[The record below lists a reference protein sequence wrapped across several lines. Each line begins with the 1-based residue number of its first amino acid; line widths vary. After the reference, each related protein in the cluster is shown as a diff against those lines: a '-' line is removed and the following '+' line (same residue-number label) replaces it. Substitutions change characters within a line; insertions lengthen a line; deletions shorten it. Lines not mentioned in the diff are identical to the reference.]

1 MNKKISNFL
10 LLIVFIFFTNVIK
23 AATIITSNT
32 SIDQAW
38 INSNSSN
45 LPIELNAN
53 VTITILENLSF
64 NDVNMYFA
72 IRGTDVTID
81 GNGKTITI
89 NNVTDYMGFVNNG
102 NYLGNNASAFSGSV
116 VKSIGIISIGSTL
129 NSSCG
134 WIGQQGYGN
143 GEGFSIINC
152 YSTGDLINSSSG
164 GILGQAYMNGTISN
178 CYSLGNIIGDF
189 TAGIVASP
197 NFINNRIIN
206 CYANGIKTGTNA
218 NFICEQI
225 DWYQYNMSMLGFTQ
239 CYSSNGTF
247 NTENANSNLTGTDG
261 SIWNT
266 TVIPYTL
273 SVFVVLKW
281 GITSNGQK
289 TQVNSIQLDKNGKKG
304 SIDVINQNGKIN

>member
-1 MNKKISNFL
+1 MNKKISKFL

-53 VTITILENLSF
+53 VTITILENLTF

-102 NYLGNNASAFSGSV
+102 NYLGINASAFLGSV

-129 NSSCG
+129 KLSCG

-143 GEGFSIINC
+143 GKGFSITNC
-152 YSTGDLINSSSG
+152 YSTGDMINTGTG
-164 GILGQAYMNGTISN
+164 GILGKAYMNGTVSN
-178 CYSLGNIIGDF
+178 CYSLGNISG
-189 TAGIVASP
+189 TNAAGIVAS
-197 NFINNRIIN
+197 INSIITRIIN
-206 CYANGIKTGTNA
+206 CYANGIKTGTNTY
-218 NFICEQI
+218 FICKPQTYPTI
-225 DWYQYNMSMLGFTQ
+225 LGFTQ
-239 CYSSNGTF
+239 CYSSNGIF